1 MKGYG
6 DSLHTWAGFS
16 VALRDKIG
24 RLAAISDK
32 SVPAFERFHKMVTA
46 NHAQVLATLEKARTF
61 TSQIFISAGVFVF
74 VFALALL
81 FGTIIA
87 HSITKPLNAITE
99 TVKALAAG
107 DLDQYIPATGNIDET
122 GDIARALHV
131 FKGNAIERERL
142 EADKEESR
150 LERKQVGDAERKRLV
165 ARA

>member
-24 RLAAISDK
+24 RLAA
-32 SVPAFERFHKMVTA
+32 
-46 NHAQVLATLEKARTF
+46 RTF
-61 TSQIFISAGVFVF
+61 TSQIFISAGVF

-165 ARA
+165 ARARELEDLGEQNRIARAEA

>member
-32 SVPAFERFHKMVTA
+32 LVPAFERFHKMVTA

-74 VFALALL
+74 AVSLL

-87 HSITKPLNAITE
+87 QHHQ
-99 TVKALAAG
+99 ALKCHH
-107 DLDQYIPATGNIDET
+107 GNRQSVS
-122 GDIARALHV
+122 GGGSGSVYSGHR
-131 FKGNAIERERL
+131 
-142 EADKEESR
+142 
-150 LERKQVGDAERKRLV
+150 
-165 ARA
+165 